1 MNINSISFDSVKR
14 RSLSVVIPFYNEIN
28 LIGHAVD
35 SIISQFETDIDMQ
48 IIICNDGIIPN
59 ELIKSKCRNNNFL
72 NVVSNNSNK
81 GPGGA
86 RNTAIANASGDVIA
100 FLDADD
106 IWLPGKLKAQFAAI
120 DMGATFV
127 ATAYR
132 FDTCQTVVQPP
143 VSIDKPLDIFLR
155 RGIGTSTV
163 MITRALLADLRF
175 KDIRFAQD
183 IDYWYAL
190 ARSPHFRYAAVN
202 VCLVEYSTGGSTKN
216 KWVQLQYLHK
226 VLRINDVP
234 WLQHTRVLTSYVLA
248 GVYNHYIKRLF
259 A

>member
-1 MNINSISFDSVKR
+1 MNTVKHQ
-14 RSLSVVIPFYNEIN
+14 SLSVIIPFFNEIK
-28 LIGHAVD
+28 LIGRAVD
-35 SIISQFETDIDMQ
+35 SVISQCWSDIDVQ
-48 IIICNDGIIPN
+48 IIICNDGPISN
-59 ELIKSKCRNNNFL
+59 ELIQSKCDNNNFCIK
-72 NVVSNNSNK
+72 VVSNNSAK

-86 RNTAIANASGDVIA
+86 RNTAIANASGELIA
-100 FLDADD
+100 FLDSDD
-106 IWLPGKLKAQFAAI
+106 IWLPGKIKAQLAEIAR
-120 DMGATFV
+120 GASFV

-132 FDTCQTVVQPP
+132 FDTGQSIVQPP
-143 VSIDKPLDIFLR
+143 KSIEQPLDVFLR

-190 ARSPHFRYAAVN
+190 ARSPHFRYAAVDD
-202 VCLVEYSTGGSTKN
+202 CLVEYSTGGSTKN

-234 WLQHTRVLTSYVLA
+234 WLHHLRVLSSYVLA

-259 A
+259 T

>member
-1 MNINSISFDSVKR
+1 MR
-14 RSLSVVIPFYNEIN
+14 LSVVIPFHKELLLISRAVNSVLANASDADGLEI
-28 LIGHAVD
+28 
-35 SIISQFETDIDMQ
+35 F
-48 IIICNDGIIPN
+48 ICNDGPIVEKEIRAQLSALAN
-59 ELIKSKCRNNNFL
+59 AVT
-72 NVVSNNSNK
+72 VVISNRYSQ

-86 RNTAIANASGDVIA
+86 RNSGLDAATGDCIA

-106 IWLPGKLKAQFAAI
+106 FWLVGKVAAQLAAI
-120 DMGATFV
+120 RAGASFV
-127 ATAYR
+127 PTAYR
-132 FDTCQTVVQPP
+132 FDTNQTIVQPP
-143 VSIDKPLDIFLR
+143 VSIDRPLDVFLR

-190 ARSPHFRYAAVN
+190 AGSPHFRYAAVEL
-202 VCLVEYSTGGSTKN
+202 CLVEYSTGGSTKN
-216 KWVQLQYLHK
+216 KWLQLQYLHK

-234 WLQHTRVLTSYVLA
+234 CLHHVRVLSSYVLT

-259 A
+259 T

>member
-1 MNINSISFDSVKR
+1 MI
-14 RSLSVVIPFYNEIN
+14 IPFYRELS
-28 LIGHAVD
+28 LISRAVESVLANAGPVD
-35 SIISQFETDIDMQ
+35 EVEVLV
-48 IIICNDGIIPN
+48 CNDGPIAEQEIRAQLGSRAN
-59 ELIKSKCRNNNFL
+59 AVTIVTANQHA
-72 NVVSNNSNK
+72 K

-86 RNTAIANASGDVIA
+86 RNTGLDASTGDYIA

-106 IWLPGKLKAQFAAI
+106 FWLSGKVEAQLAATCE
-120 DMGATFV
+120 GATFV

-132 FDTCQTVVQPP
+132 FDMGQAVVRPP
-143 VSIDKPLDIFLR
+143 VSIDQPLDVFLR

-190 ARSPHFRYAAVN
+190 ARSPRFRYAPVDT
-202 VCLVEYSTGGSTKN
+202 CLVEYSTGGSTKN
-216 KWVQLQYLHK
+216 KLVQLKYLHK

-234 WLQHTRVLTSYVLA
+234 WLQHIRVLSSYVLA
-248 GVYNHYIKRLF
+248 GVYNHYIKRVF

>member
-1 MNINSISFDSVKR
+1 MSGSVHIKV
-14 RSLSVVIPFYNEIN
+14 SVIIPFYRELD
-28 LIGHAVD
+28 LISRAIESVLVNIGP
-35 SIISQFETDIDMQ
+35 ETDFEILV
-48 IIICNDGIIPN
+48 CNDGPITEAEIRAQ
-59 ELIKSKCRNNNFL
+59 LSDLANFVTHIMT
-72 NVVSNNSNK
+72 NRYGK

-86 RNTAIANASGDVIA
+86 RNTGLDASTGDYIA

-106 IWLPGKLKAQFAAI
+106 FWLPGKIAAQLAAI
-120 DMGATFV
+120 QAGASFV
-127 ATAYR
+127 STAYR
-132 FDTCQTVVQPP
+132 FDIGQAVVQPP
-143 VSIDKPLDIFLR
+143 VLIDHPLDVFLR

-163 MITRALLADLRF
+163 MITRTLLADLRF

-190 ARSPHFRYAAVN
+190 AGSSHFRYAAVD
-202 VCLVEYSTGGSTKN
+202 VCLAEYSTGGSTKN

-234 WLQHTRVLTSYVLA
+234 WLHHLRVLSSYVLA

-259 A
+259 TLIGRQ

>member
-1 MNINSISFDSVKR
+1 MF
-14 RSLSVVIPFYNEIN
+14 LSVVIPFHSELD
-28 LIGHAVD
+28 LIGRAVASVVD
-35 SIISQFETDIDMQ
+35 NCFDFVPFEIIIS
-48 IIICNDGIIPN
+48 NDGPIEASVILQSIQTDALPF
-59 ELIKSKCRNNNFL
+59 LAVIKNHGP
-72 NVVSNNSNK
+72 K

-86 RNTAIANASGDVIA
+86 RNSALDASTGNFIA

-106 IWLPGKLKAQFAAI
+106 FWLPGKVNAQLAAI
-120 DMGATFV
+120 RAGASFV
-127 ATAYR
+127 PTAYR
-132 FDTCQTVVQPP
+132 FDTGQTVVQPP
-143 VSIDKPLDIFLR
+143 VTIDQPLDVFLR

-163 MITRALLADLRF
+163 MISRTLLADLRF

-183 IDYWYAL
+183 IDFWYAL
-190 ARSPHFRYAAVN
+190 AGSPHFRYAAVD

-234 WLQHTRVLTSYVLA
+234 WLYHLRVLSSYVLA

-259 A
+259 T

>member
-1 MNINSISFDSVKR
+1 MK
-14 RSLSVVIPFYNEIN
+14 LSVVIPFYKELS
-28 LIGHAVD
+28 LIAKAVD
-35 SIISQFETDIDMQ
+35 SVLVDAASLDQLEIF
-48 IIICNDGIIPN
+48 ICNDGPITEQEIRTQLSAAANTVTAVMPN
-59 ELIKSKCRNNNFL
+59 CHA
-72 NVVSNNSNK
+72 K

-86 RNTAIANASGDVIA
+86 RNTGLDAATGDCIA

-106 IWLPGKLKAQFAAI
+106 IWLPGKVASQLAAI
-120 DMGATFV
+120 QAGASFV
-127 ATAYR
+127 PTAYR
-132 FDTCQTVVQPP
+132 FDTGQTVVQPP
-143 VSIDKPLDIFLR
+143 VSIDKPLDVFLR

-190 ARSPHFRYAAVN
+190 AGSPHFRYAAVD

-234 WLQHTRVLTSYVLA
+234 WLHHVRVLSSYVLA

-259 A
+259 T

>member
-1 MNINSISFDSVKR
+1 MTLSII
-14 RSLSVVIPFYNEIN
+14 IPFYNEIT
-28 LIGHAVD
+28 LINRAIKSVYTNCAD
-35 SIISQFETDIDMQ
+35 IFNFEIIV
-48 IIICNDGIIPN
+48 CNDGSIDNDILYGFIDKPFAPFIKII
-59 ELIKSKCRNNNFL
+59 
-72 NVVSNNSNK
+72 SNTNSK

-86 RNTAIANASGDVIA
+86 RNTALDISCGELIA

-106 IWLPGKLKAQFAAI
+106 FWLPGKVTHQLAAI
-120 DMGATFV
+120 QSGASFV
-127 ATAYR
+127 STAYC
-132 FDTCQTVVQPP
+132 FDTGQTVVQPP
-143 VSIDKPLDIFLR
+143 VSIDQPVDVFLR

-190 ARSPHFRYAAVN
+190 AGSPHFRYAAVD

-234 WLQHTRVLTSYVLA
+234 WLHHIRVLSSYVLA

-259 A
+259 T